1 MKENVSMKDEI
12 VAKLDSL
19 AELRAKRI
27 LLNGELQAK
36 KDGILTAA
44 LRASLSSLD
53 AEFRRYFSALDAEEF
68 LLEAVIKDRVLAD
81 GSSVK
86 GAYLQAVLSAGRVT
100 WETKAL
106 DGFIV
111 SYPELG
117 KFRKVGQPS
126 VAIRKV

>member
-1 MKENVSMKDEI
+1 MKDEI

-19 AELRAKRI
+19 AELQAKQV
-27 LLNGELQAK
+27 LLDREKQAK
-36 KDGILTAA
+36 KDAILTPALCAA
-44 LRASLSSLD
+44 LSAIDTEFLDRYSGID
-53 AEFRRYFSALDAEEF
+53 AEAAA
-68 LLEAVIKDRVLAD
+68 LEAAIKDGVLAEGASIK
-81 GSSVK
+81 GSHLH
-86 GAYLQAVLSAGRVT
+86 AIWSAGRVT

-111 SYPELG
+111 SYPELE

>member
-1 MKENVSMKDEI
+1 MKDEI

-19 AELRAKRI
+19 AELQAKQV
-27 LLNGELQAK
+27 LLDREKQAK
-36 KDGILTAA
+36 KDAILTPALCAA
-44 LRASLSSLD
+44 LSAID
-53 AEFRRYFSALDAEEF
+53 AEFSEKYSGIDAEAAA
-68 LLEAVIKDRVLAD
+68 LESAIKDGVLAE
-81 GSSVK
+81 GVSIK
-86 GAYLQAVLSAGRVT
+86 GAHLHAIWSAGRVT

-111 SYPELG
+111 SYPELE